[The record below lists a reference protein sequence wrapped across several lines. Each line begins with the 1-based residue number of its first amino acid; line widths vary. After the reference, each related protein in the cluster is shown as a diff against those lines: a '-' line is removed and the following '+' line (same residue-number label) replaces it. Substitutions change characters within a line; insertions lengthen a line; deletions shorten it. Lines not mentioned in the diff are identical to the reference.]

1 MSHSRHASPGARG
14 LAAVRVHTLTI
25 APGVRRPYRRR
36 DWQDTLV
43 IIESGAL
50 DLECT
55 HGGVW
60 RFAAGAIIA
69 LADLP
74 LRSLRNG
81 GAETLELTLAKRT
94 PGAEPR
100 DPVTLTVRTRL
111 DRDLLGST

>member
-1 MSHSRHASPGARG
+1 MSHSRHASPGAQG
-14 LAAVRVHTLTI
+14 LAAVRVRTLTI

-94 PGAEPR
+94 
-100 DPVTLTVRTRL
+100 TRPPAI
-111 DRDLLGST
+111 R